1 MSCPTCAM
9 IRGLLLAGGISESRA
24 DSIAYS
30 GPVKDAD
37 IMVKK
42 VVKRK
47 LNGWTRFVRQEMPK
61 MRKKY
66 PRSKPPQLMKKVA
79 AKWRKSPKNPNR
91 KRRRR

>member
-1 MSCPTCAM
+1 M
-9 IRGLLLAGGISESRA
+9 IRGLLLAGGISDSRA
-24 DSIAYS
+24 DEIAYS
-30 GPVKDAD
+30 GPVRDAD

-47 LNGWTRFVRQEMPK
+47 MNKWTRFVRAEMPK

-79 AKWRKSPKNPNR
+79 QKWKKSTKNPNR
-91 KRRRR
+91 KRPRR